1 MTGRWRRG
9 RERERER
16 EVGRAHAD
24 STLQGE
30 ESGVVVRYAKREC
43 GIRDQLGVGRWSLN
57 LGGLEIGRRRL
68 DVERVAVF
76 SCLIVHTSY
85 GSWRFIP
92 IHIVGRST
100 GPKCVFAN
108 KNNEQ
113 GLRDSHQSCSSRFW
127 GIMNSGRPVGLQYCR
142 PAEATLCSSA
152 QLSGSH

>member
-24 STLQGE
+24 LTLQGE
-30 ESGVVVRYAKREC
+30 ESGVVVLYAKREC

-92 IHIVGRST
+92 IHIVGRTVVPAQNASLQIRT
-100 GPKCVFAN
+100 TNRVSATAIKAVHRG
-108 KNNEQ
+108 
-113 GLRDSHQSCSSRFW
+113 
-127 GIMNSGRPVGLQYCR
+127 SG
-142 PAEATLCSSA
+142 
-152 QLSGSH
+152 GS